1 MTDRQ
6 TSERLVAAKAL
17 CRVETGGYAG
27 AVLDQALEQSGLEP
41 RQRALATRLVY
52 GVTSCKYRLDEAVD
66 RLCGGRPLSVQVRT
80 ILRLGLYQLAFCDGI
95 PASAAVNETVKLAG
109 PLRQIGAT
117 GLCNAVLRRFLRE
130 GKPLY
135 EGEDLSVRYSV
146 EPWIA
151 KLWQKRYG
159 GDTCRALLEAFAGEF
174 PTFVRVNTQKTTAP
188 ALLARWRAAGIPAAE
203 TGCENA
209 LRLEAAGRVPDL
221 PGFAEGLFHV
231 QDLSSQYCALALG
244 AKPGERV
251 IDFCA
256 APGGKSFTLAQM
268 MGDEGELLA
277 CDLQGYKATL
287 IAEGSQRLGLSAVR
301 AQVHDARQPFPGG
314 EADRILCDVPC
325 SGLGVM
331 GKKPDLR
338 YKRRDEV
345 KDLPSL
351 QLDILKNAAEHLRV
365 GGELVYSTC
374 TLNPAENQGVFGK
387 FLRDDGRFVRV
398 PIEPACPGA
407 VKEEETLTLFPHKTG
422 TDGFFMAKCRRVK

>member
-80 ILRLGLYQLAFCDGI
+80 ILRLGLYQLSFCDGI

-188 ALLARWRAAGIPAAE
+188 ALLARWRGGGVPA
-203 TGCENA
+203 
-209 LRLEAAGRVPDL
+209 PW
-221 PGFAEGLFHV
+221 
-231 QDLSSQYCALALG
+231 
-244 AKPGERV
+244 
-251 IDFCA
+251 
-256 APGGKSFTLAQM
+256 APSR
-268 MGDEGELLA
+268 
-277 CDLQGYKATL
+277 
-287 IAEGSQRLGLSAVR
+287 GSG
-301 AQVHDARQPFPGG
+301 
-314 EADRILCDVPC
+314 
-325 SGLGVM
+325 
-331 GKKPDLR
+331 
-338 YKRRDEV
+338 
-345 KDLPSL
+345 
-351 QLDILKNAAEHLRV
+351 
-365 GGELVYSTC
+365 
-374 TLNPAENQGVFGK
+374 
-387 FLRDDGRFVRV
+387 
-398 PIEPACPGA
+398 
-407 VKEEETLTLFPHKTG
+407 
-422 TDGFFMAKCRRVK
+422 